1 MIKLVHL
8 GWVVMTTC
16 IKGFNLFYG
25 VLQLEFFIAF
35 KLANPNIQVQLTSFQ
50 LLKPWFKW
58 LKQWNTCCCR
68 YHIELKEL
76 MLGLDWCKKS
86 WEFGVHGNCVCSS
99 EVCKPTIRFSGQ
111 QSSCAHLSLSNVII
125 ALWMSIHCLKG
136 EFDLLHKRVCLM
148 G

>member
-1 MIKLVHL
+1 MHL

-50 LLKPWFKW
+50 LLKPWFLKW

-68 YHIELKEL
+68 YYIELKEL

-86 WEFGVHGNCVCSS
+86 WKFGVHGNCACSS
-99 EVCKPTIRFSGQ
+99 EVCKPTIRFSSQ

-125 ALWMSIHCLKG
+125 ALWMSILCLKG